1 MVMNDAYTIRYI
13 SFFLNTSCPKP
24 VVGRDLFFCSF
35 KQLKQ
40 DPFPPLVCSAKH
52 TTTTQHMPF
61 FNTSSLI
68 FILEHYKNSWPAPL
82 FFSSFLKMITK
93 LQFAPPLASS
103 SFPTSPPPPCTSMFK
118 WIENGTNDLLVCPVP
133 RGFVL
138 FLYVTTL
145 FLTTN
150 MQTHTP
156 DHCKTVCV
164 TFWKKHHSWLFK
176 GLCT

>member
-103 SFPTSPPPPCTSMFK
+103 SFPTSPHPVLVCSNELKMEQTTSLCALCPVVLCCFCTWPPCSWRPICRHTRLIIAK
-118 WIENGTNDLLVCPVP
+118 RCVWLLKKTPQ
-133 RGFVL
+133 
-138 FLYVTTL
+138 
-145 FLTTN
+145 LT
-150 MQTHTP
+150 
-156 DHCKTVCV
+156 V
-164 TFWKKHHSWLFK
+164 
-176 GLCT
+176 